1 MKIIPERQGRMRGP
15 ACAVLLCLLL
25 PLPGAWPARAAA
37 PGGAVPPKAQQAV
50 PRLRQAAAQARAS
63 LPPQA
68 PGDGQGDARVDA
80 RADPEGDPRADD
92 RVGPQADPQEHW
104 QVQSIHELMQQDLH
118 DARRRAAA
126 PERAS
131 GPAAGLAAQ
140 GLLAPRLVALY
151 GVGQALMAE
160 VQVGQRA
167 YLYVRGQAY
176 PAGHAGDRG
185 VYQLRGMN
193 GACVQLERG
202 ADRHSLCLRMLL
214 GEVRP

>member
-1 MKIIPERQGRMRGP
+1 MKIIPERQGRVRRS
-15 ACAVLLCLLL
+15 ACAVLLCLL
-25 PLPGAWPARAAA
+25 PLLSGALSARAAV
-37 PGGAVPPKAQQAV
+37 PGGAVPSKAQQAV
-50 PRLRQAAAQARAS
+50 TQASPPRAPSPQ
-63 LPPQA
+63 QA
-68 PGDGQGDARVDA
+68 PGDGPGGL
-80 RADPEGDPRADD
+80 RADAPGNS
-92 RVGPQADPQEHW
+92 QADPQEHW
-104 QVQSIHELMQQDLH
+104 QVQSIHELMQQDLN
-118 DARRRAAA
+118 DAHRRAAA
-126 PERAS
+126 PERAAGS
-131 GPAAGLAAQ
+131 AVGLAAQ

-202 ADRHSLCLRMLL
+202 DDRHSLCLRMLL